1 MTHDEAC
8 VLIGDAVARGE
19 AWAELGAGRG
29 TFTRALG
36 ELVGEGGG
44 VWASDRNPAAVRALR
59 SLELPGGAR
68 LEVARLDFTG
78 SLVLPPVDGVLM
90 ANALHFASDAEA
102 VLRRVADLLP
112 PAGKLLLV
120 EYDREHGNPW
130 LPFPVPLHRFRELAE
145 AVGFGRPEEIGRRPS
160 RYQGEMYAALARGV

>member
-8 VLIGDAVARGE
+8 ALIGGAVARGE

-36 ELVGEGGG
+36 ELVGGGGG

-68 LEVARLDFTG
+68 LEVAGVDFTRADDSLACRNGRDAGDPGGHPAGRWEAQRSGCG
-78 SLVLPPVDGVLM
+78 SLEL
-90 ANALHFASDAEA
+90 EA
-102 VLRRVADLLP
+102 P
-112 PAGKLLLV
+112 
-120 EYDREHGNPW
+120 
-130 LPFPVPLHRFRELAE
+130 
-145 AVGFGRPEEIGRRPS
+145 
-160 RYQGEMYAALARGV
+160 